1 MSRNMGNTDR
11 IVRLVLGVAVIA
23 AGLIFQSWLG
33 ALGLILIGT
42 SLIGWCPLYLPFG
55 ISTCAVR
62 NPKA

>member
-1 MSRNMGNTDR
+1 MGNTDR

-55 ISTCAVR
+55 ISTCAVK